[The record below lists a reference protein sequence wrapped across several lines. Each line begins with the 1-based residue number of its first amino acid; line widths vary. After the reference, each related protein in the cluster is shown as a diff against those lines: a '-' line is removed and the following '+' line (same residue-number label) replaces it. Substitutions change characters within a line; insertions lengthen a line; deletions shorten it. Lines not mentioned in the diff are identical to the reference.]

1 MSSAARSSAR
11 GAPTCRFHWYCE
23 HLYELDDEQF
33 RAAWIE
39 HNARLTGSIDVDVPV
54 AIPRDTWEDVVKAD
68 TDDADPKEVTPADIS
83 KDTLIDLVEPEFDFR
98 VAARAR
104 RGLIAG
110 RHPCDGPL
118 HFAKDRRLCPLFL
131 EALLPLD
138 YGHEIGVFL
147 ALFEDLSPFSL

>member
-54 AIPRDTWEDVVKAD
+54 AIPRDTWEDVVEAD
-68 TDDADPKEVTPADIS
+68 TDGADPEDVMQGDIS
-83 KDTLIDLVEPEFDFR
+83 KDVLFDLVEPEFHFR
-98 VAARAR
+98 VA
-104 RGLIAG
+104 G
-110 RHPCDGPL
+110 REDPVRCSQCGREAAFDEASGEL
-118 HFAKDRRLCPLFL
+118 TCPHC
-131 EALLPLD
+131 A
-138 YGHEIGVFL
+138 
-147 ALFEDLSPFSL
+147 ED

>member
-54 AIPRDTWEDVVKAD
+54 AIPRDTWEDVVKAN
-68 TDDADPKEVTPADIS
+68 TDDADPEHVMPGDIS
-83 KDTLIDLVEPEFDFR
+83 KDHLFDLVEPDYHFE
-98 VAARAR
+98 VES
-104 RGLIAG
+104 RG
-110 RHPCDGPL
+110 
-118 HFAKDRRLCPLFL
+118 
-131 EALLPLD
+131 
-138 YGHEIGVFL
+138 
-147 ALFEDLSPFSL
+147 